1 MTFENK
7 LDHIKEFF
15 KEKNPNEKYNNNM
28 KRILSKLKDKSLKLE
43 VQLENEK
50 DETKCK
56 NISLMLKV
64 ISKQQKK
71 GEKLIQERGKYSYSF
86 RKQNIIAKPE
96 LSPRILLG
104 S

>member
-15 KEKNPNEKYNNNM
+15 KEKNPNKKFNDNM
-28 KRILSKLKDKSLKLE
+28 RKILSKLKDKTLKLE

-50 DETKCK
+50 DEIKRK

-71 GEKLIQERGKYSYSF
+71 GEKLIQEREKYSYSF
-86 RKQNIIAKPE
+86 KKQNLIAKPE
-96 LSPRILLG
+96 LSPRVLLG
-104 S
+104 

>member
-15 KEKNPNEKYNNNM
+15 KEKDPNEKYNDNM
-28 KRILSKLKDKSLKLE
+28 KRILSKLKEKSLTLE

-50 DETKCK
+50 DEGKRK

-71 GEKLIQERGKYSYSF
+71 GEKLIREREKHSHSF
-86 RKQNIIAKPE
+86 RKQNLIVKPE